1 MSDNEEY
8 MQGWDCFLSCYI
20 ATNCYFDFNYTVT
33 AEPNVTHLFTDR
45 PKGS

>member
-1 MSDNEEY
+1 MKNTCKGETD
-8 MQGWDCFLSCYI
+8 FLSCYI